1 MGEAERDRRYFQSY
15 RTCARKPV
23 RDLATISAEAHD
35 ILCGCCNHKILFNA
49 KAFMCPTCTMITCE
63 TCAESG
69 GARSHPHIMF
79 PVFLERTIPFALLGQ
94 AVAKPNSSVKH
105 CAKCDTSINP
115 ESDSFIQCNHCEE
128 WVICLLCTKRTNMPV
143 RHACA
148 EAVEMTF
155 FDPLKQANNMI
166 IAKIMMAQKAKAGKF
181 GPKFIYSGINVYSCR
196 RLETTVSSPTVLFG
210 SAKKSID

>member
-1 MGEAERDRRYFQSY
+1 
-15 RTCARKPV
+15 
-23 RDLATISAEAHD
+23 
-35 ILCGCCNHKILFNA
+35 
-49 KAFMCPTCTMITCE
+49 
-63 TCAESG
+63 
-69 GARSHPHIMF
+69 
-79 PVFLERTIPFALLGQ
+79 
-94 AVAKPNSSVKH
+94 
-105 CAKCDTSINP
+105 
-115 ESDSFIQCNHCEE
+115 
-128 WVICLLCTKRTNMPV
+128 MPV